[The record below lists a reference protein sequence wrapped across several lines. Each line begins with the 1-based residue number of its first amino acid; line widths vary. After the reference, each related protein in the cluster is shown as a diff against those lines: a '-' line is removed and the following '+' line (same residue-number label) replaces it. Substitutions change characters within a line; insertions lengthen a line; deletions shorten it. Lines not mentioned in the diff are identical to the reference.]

1 MAGEVPLWITVL
13 GVFGGLGVGASIG
26 AFATYLLRQRADRK
40 REQRERD
47 SLLRLLLAEIKH
59 NREVARTARGE
70 EDRPRQVG
78 SSNLAFMKTETWR
91 ATRTRATQLLP
102 GELLTSLEEYYTPLE
117 TLLTLLEFEGTNKSA
132 GERWLRVALSQKLGE
147 EKVALDRPT
156 TYALKTLDAQD
167 EVYEQ
172 ISDQLGQEELVM
184 VDDRGSIWSIW
195 REALAIMVRYPLAS
209 IFPAAVLGTL
219 GDAPYFLIKREVVNL
234 PEEIL
239 AMLTGSFAF
248 YLYIVYTTYAEEV
261 TVEVQRG
268 GQRITMLGVLGKL
281 RQASSVV
288 PSALVASV
296 AAIAIPLLATPLLV
310 IPGVWLLTRW
320 SLFAPVI
327 SKEHLGPVAALKRSS
342 ELVGNR
348 FELVLLTA
356 AFGTVFEETASHA
369 GAVAG
374 LLVTSSYTWGQW
386 LGSSI
391 VTTLVMPVAAFATSG
406 AYMHLRGLSQ

>member
-1 MAGEVPLWITVL
+1 MVL

-40 REQRERD
+40 RVQRERD
-47 SLLRLLLAEIKH
+47 SLLRLLLAEIEH

-91 ATRTRATQLLP
+91 ATRTRATQLLA

-117 TLLTLLEFEGTNKSA
+117 TLLTFLEFEGTNKSA
-132 GERWLRVALSQKLGE
+132 GERWLRVALSQRLGE

-167 EVYEQ
+167 AVYEQ

-184 VDDRGSIWSIW
+184 VDDRRSIWSIW
-195 REALAIMVRYPLAS
+195 REALAIMLRYPLAS
-209 IFPAAVLGTL
+209 IVPAAVLGTL
-219 GDAPYFLIKREVVNL
+219 GDAPYFLIKREFVNL

-342 ELVGNR
+342 ELVGKH

-356 AFGTVFEETASHA
+356 AFGTVFEEAASHA

-391 VTTLVMPVAAFATSG
+391 VTTLVMPWAAFATSV
-406 AYMHLRGLSQ
+406 AYMHLRRLSQ

>member
-1 MAGEVPLWITVL
+1 
-13 GVFGGLGVGASIG
+13 
-26 AFATYLLRQRADRK
+26 
-40 REQRERD
+40 
-47 SLLRLLLAEIKH
+47 
-59 NREVARTARGE
+59 
-70 EDRPRQVG
+70 
-78 SSNLAFMKTETWR
+78 MKTETWR

-219 GDAPYFLIKREVVNL
+219 GDAPYFLIKREVFTL

-239 AMLTGSFAF
+239 TMLTGAFAF

-261 TVEVQRG
+261 TVEVERG
-268 GQRITMLGVLGKL
+268 G
-281 RQASSVV
+281 
-288 PSALVASV
+288 
-296 AAIAIPLLATPLLV
+296 
-310 IPGVWLLTRW
+310 
-320 SLFAPVI
+320 
-327 SKEHLGPVAALKRSS
+327 
-342 ELVGNR
+342 
-348 FELVLLTA
+348 
-356 AFGTVFEETASHA
+356 
-369 GAVAG
+369 
-374 LLVTSSYTWGQW
+374 
-386 LGSSI
+386 
-391 VTTLVMPVAAFATSG
+391 
-406 AYMHLRGLSQ
+406 